1 LIFFAKLSLDWEEVS
16 LGVEMLKYRIISVG
30 KIREKFYA
38 QGINEYLKRLGPY
51 TSIELLD
58 GLEEKVSPRA
68 GEKDI
73 EKVLRKEGERILSL
87 LGESELLIVLDLQG
101 KLISSEDLASSIEEW
116 NMSGLGRVN
125 LVIGGSHG
133 LADAVKKRADLTIS
147 FSKMTFP
154 HQMAVL
160 ILSEQIYRGFKILKG
175 EPYHK

>member
-1 LIFFAKLSLDWEEVS
+1 
-16 LGVEMLKYRIISVG
+16 VG

-38 QGINEYLKRLGPY
+38 EGVKEYIKRLATY
-51 TSIELLD
+51 TGIELLE

-73 EKVLRKEGERILSL
+73 EKVLRKEGERILAL
-87 LGESELLIVLDLQG
+87 VGENEILVVLDGQGELL
-101 KLISSEDLASSIEEW
+101 SSENLARCLEDW
-116 NMSGLGRVN
+116 NMSGLSRVN

-133 LADAVKKRADLTIS
+133 LADIVRSRADRIIS

-154 HQMAVL
+154 HQLAVL

>member
-1 LIFFAKLSLDWEEVS
+1 
-16 LGVEMLKYRIISVG
+16 MKYRIISVG

-51 TSIELLD
+51 TNIELAD

-68 GEKDI
+68 GLKDI
-73 EKVLRKEGERILSL
+73 EKVLNKEGERILSL
-87 LGESELLIVLDLQG
+87 IGDNEILIVLDVHGTQF
-101 KLISSEDLASSIEEW
+101 SSEDLSKCMGDW
-116 NMSGLGRVN
+116 NMSGVSRVN
-125 LVIGGSHG
+125 LVIGGAHG
-133 LADAVKKRADLTIS
+133 LADVVKNQANRLIS

-160 ILSEQIYRGFKILKG
+160 ILSEQIYRAFKILKG

>member
-1 LIFFAKLSLDWEEVS
+1 
-16 LGVEMLKYRIISVG
+16 MKYRIISVG

-38 QGINEYLKRLGPY
+38 QGVNEYLKRLTPY
-51 TSIELLD
+51 TGIELLD
-58 GLEEKVSPRA
+58 GLEEKVNPRA

-73 EKVLRKEGERILSL
+73 EKVLRKEGDRILAL
-87 LGESELLIVLDLQG
+87 LGDNELLVVLDGQG
-101 KLISSEDLASSIEEW
+101 KLLSSEELALCMGDW
-116 NMSGLGRVN
+116 NMSGLSRVN

-133 LADAVKKRADLTIS
+133 LADTVKKRANHIIS

-160 ILSEQIYRGFKILKG
+160 ILSEQVYRGFKIMKG

>member
-1 LIFFAKLSLDWEEVS
+1 
-16 LGVEMLKYRIISVG
+16 MKYRIISVG
-30 KIREKFYA
+30 KIREKFYVE
-38 QGINEYLKRLGPY
+38 GVNEYIKRLAPY
-51 TSIELLD
+51 IGIELLE

-73 EKVLRKEGERILSL
+73 EKVLRKEGERILAL
-87 LGESELLIVLDLQG
+87 VGDNELLVVLDGQG
-101 KLISSEDLASSIEEW
+101 PLLSSEDLARCIEEW
-116 NMSGLGRVN
+116 NMSGRSRVN

-133 LADAVKKRADLTIS
+133 LADIVKKRADRIIS

-154 HQMAVL
+154 HQMAGL